1 MPQWGA
7 GNTRAI
13 EARMRKKLDKDKKQK
28 ELEEKKLEEYWRD
41 DDKKVQ
47 AKMQRKMEAENKR
60 QQKLDRKKEL
70 KALYGEEEKSIKS
83 N

>member
-47 AKMQRKMEAENKR
+47 AKIQRK
-60 QQKLDRKKEL
+60 
-70 KALYGEEEKSIKS
+70 
-83 N
+83 

>member
-47 AKMQRKMEAENKR
+47 AKIQRKVINTYIIISLKFY
-60 QQKLDRKKEL
+60 KKF
-70 KALYGEEEKSIKS
+70 
-83 N
+83 